1 MSRILLID
9 DEAGVLSALTR
20 LLRHSPLTV
29 GGVEVRPK
37 VEAFMSARAALA
49 CAEET
54 PFEMVI
60 SDFRMPEMDGVAV
73 LRKMRDLQPD
83 CSRVIISGYTDL
95 NGLISAINEA
105 RIDRFIAKPW
115 NDFELISALSQILQ
129 IRALR
134 LENDGLADQMRLQQ
148 GQISPAQL
156 EMKRLE
162 RIEPG
167 ITHVQWGPDGSV
179 VMDLDDSAPFP
190 DLDR

>member
-1 MSRILLID
+1 
-9 DEAGVLSALTR
+9 
-20 LLRHSPLTV
+20 
-29 GGVEVRPK
+29 
-37 VEAFMSARAALA
+37 
-49 CAEET
+49 
-54 PFEMVI
+54 
-60 SDFRMPEMDGVAV
+60 
-73 LRKMRDLQPD
+73 MRDLQPD
-83 CSRVIISGYTDL
+83 SSRVIISGYTDL

-134 LENDGLADQMRLQQ
+134 LENEGLADQMRFQK

-162 RIEPG
+162 RLEPG
-167 ITHVQWGPDGSV
+167 ITRVQWGPDGSV
-179 VMDLDDSAPFP
+179 VMELDDSAQPP